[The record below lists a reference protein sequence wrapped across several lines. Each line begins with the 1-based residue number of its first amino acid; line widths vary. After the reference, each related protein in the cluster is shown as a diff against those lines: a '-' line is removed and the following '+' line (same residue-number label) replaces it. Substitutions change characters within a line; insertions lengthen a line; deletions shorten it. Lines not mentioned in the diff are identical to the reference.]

1 MTRFLTNLAVLLVTL
16 VVAFGIGES
25 VVRLLFK
32 DSMILFPRYHT
43 DYQYGNY
50 VIRGTRPNSAFW
62 HTSVD
67 GSWKFV
73 TNSRGFRN
81 AKEFDYERAPGVPR
95 VLTLGDSHTQ
105 GHEVRQNFTYSA
117 VLERSLAIES
127 GHAEVINTG
136 VSGFSTAEEL
146 VLLENEGVKYN
157 PDAVVVGFF
166 ANDFE
171 DNLKA
176 GLFDLDAENHLVER
190 SFEHIPGVRVQN
202 FIYSLPF
209 VRWLGENSYFYSLLF
224 NGVWE
229 FFKNRLASS
238 ALAEA
243 ATTTAERVPLAAQS
257 EFAIPT
263 ASSYSPYQI
272 ALAATLLERMHEI
285 CTQRG
290 IRFIVVDI
298 PVLGD
303 KPFTYLSSVPPEL
316 AHRLAADDI
325 EYIAS
330 DVFLREFAGTAEVHV
345 EHGYRH
351 ISEFTHTLIG
361 VELGRR
367 LTASPTVSAAAE

>member
-1 MTRFLTNLAVLLVTL
+1 MTRFLSKIALALVTL
-16 VVAFGIGES
+16 AVALGIGEG

-32 DSMILFPRYHT
+32 DSMYLYPRYHT
-43 DYQYGNY
+43 DYRYGTY
-50 VIRGTRPNSAFW
+50 VIRGTRPSSEFW

-81 AKEFDYERAPGVPR
+81 TKDFDYERTPGIPR

-105 GHEVRQNFTYSA
+105 GYEVRQEFTYSA
-117 VLERSLAIES
+117 VLERTLAKHA
-127 GHAEVINTG
+127 GDAEVINTG

-146 VLLENEGVKYN
+146 VLLENEGLKYH

-176 GLFDLDAENHLVER
+176 GLFELDAENRLVEQR
-190 SFEHIPGVRVQN
+190 FEHIPGVRVQN
-202 FIYSLPF
+202 VIYSLPP

-224 NGVWE
+224 NGVWD
-229 FFKNRLASS
+229 FFKNRLTAS

-243 ATTTAERVPLAAQS
+243 ATTAGDPSAATSRS
-257 EFAIPT
+257 EYAIPT
-263 ASSYSPYQI
+263 ASSYTANQI

-298 PVLGD
+298 PVLGEQ
-303 KPFTYLSSVPPEL
+303 PFTYLSSVPPEL
-316 AHRLAADDI
+316 AQRLAAAEI
-325 EYIAS
+325 ELVS
-330 DVFLREFAGTAEVHV
+330 SHDLLREFEGKAGLHV
-345 EHGYRH
+345 EHGHRH
-351 ISEFTHTLIG
+351 ISEFTHTMIG
-361 VELGRR
+361 VEIGRR
-367 LTASPTVSAAAE
+367 LAASAPE